1 MEIRATTDDPPDTGA
16 DTIVVGVFDGKG
28 VPHDVEDGALGA
40 LVESGEARSA
50 FRKLAHTHAAG
61 RRWILIGLGARDDF
75 DAERAGSRPPPRSA
89 ARASSAPARSA
100 GSCRT
105 RSATPSP
112 ARSSRARCWPPTA
125 TCEFKSEPGADR
137 APDALVVSAHH
148 DVAAAV
154 EAGRVG
160 AEAANRARDLGNAPA
175 NTLTPEALAARARE
189 LDGVQV
195 EVMGRAEI
203 EAAGMGAF
211 AAIAQGSDHE
221 PQLITIR
228 HEPPGAAGP
237 LLGLVGKAVTFDTGG
252 YSIKPAARMHE
263 MKFDMCGG
271 AAVLE
276 ATGAIAQLGLP
287 VRIVSVI
294 GATENMV
301 SARAARPGDI
311 VRSRSGVTIELNNTD
326 AEGRLVLA
334 DCLTHA
340 RDQGAERLLDLA
352 TLTGGIVST
361 FGSVHAGLMGTD
373 DALVR
378 RRRGGRRGDRRARLA
393 AAAGPA
399 LRRADQGPLRGHL
412 QRRRSAARRSRS
424 RPRAFLQRFAG
435 DVPWAHLDIAG
446 VADDLGRP
454 YARKGASG
462 WGVRLLVELARAPRC
477 FDGRMDFDLSPDHE
491 LIRRTVR
498 DFAEGEVAP
507 VAEELDRTKAFP
519 YEIVAQLGEL
529 GLMGIPFP
537 EEVGGAG
544 GDSLAYAIAVEE
556 LARVDSS
563 VAITMCAHTSLGTQ
577 PIYLFGSA
585 EQQAEWLPELTR
597 GAQARR
603 VRADRAGGRL
613 GRRQRA
619 HAGAAGRR
627 RVGDRRRQAVHHQRR
642 HRHLGRRQHHRAH
655 RRATRSP
662 T

>member
-75 DAERAGSRPPPRSA
+75 DAERARIA
-89 ARASSAPARSA
+89 AATALGRACELGARSLCWELPHKVGDAVA
-100 GSCRT
+100 GALVEGTLLAAYRYL
-105 RSATPSP
+105 
-112 ARSSRARCWPPTA
+112 
-125 TCEFKSEPGADR
+125 EFKSEPGADR

-154 EAGRVG
+154 EAGRAG

-211 AAIAQGSDHE
+211 AAVAQGSDHE

-228 HEPPGAAGP
+228 HDPPGAAGP

-263 MKFDMCGG
+263 MKFDMGGG

-287 VRIVSVI
+287 VRMVSVI

-311 VRSRSGVTIELNNTD
+311 VRSKSGITIELNNTD
-326 AEGRLVLA
+326 AEGRMVLA

-352 TLTGGIVST
+352 TLTGGIVTT
-361 FGSVHAGLMGTD
+361 FGSVHAGLMGND
-373 DALVR
+373 DDWCAAVTAAGESTGERVWRLPLDPLYDELIKGRYADVQNVGEGRKALSVT
-378 RRRGGRRGDRRARLA
+378 A
-393 AAAGPA
+393 AA
-399 LRRADQGPLRGHL
+399 
-412 QRRRSAARRSRS
+412 
-424 RPRAFLQRFAG
+424 FLHRFAG

-446 VADDLGRP
+446 VADNLGRP

-462 WGVRLLVELARAPRC
+462 WGVRLLVELARA
-477 FDGRMDFDLSPDHE
+477 
-491 LIRRTVR
+491 
-498 DFAEGEVAP
+498 
-507 VAEELDRTKAFP
+507 
-519 YEIVAQLGEL
+519 
-529 GLMGIPFP
+529 
-537 EEVGGAG
+537 
-544 GDSLAYAIAVEE
+544 YA
-556 LARVDSS
+556 
-563 VAITMCAHTSLGTQ
+563 
-577 PIYLFGSA
+577 
-585 EQQAEWLPELTR
+585 
-597 GAQARR
+597 
-603 VRADRAGGRL
+603 
-613 GRRQRA
+613 
-619 HAGAAGRR
+619 
-627 RVGDRRRQAVHHQRR
+627 
-642 HRHLGRRQHHRAH
+642 
-655 RRATRSP
+655 
-662 T
+662 